1 MGQRSGGTAFGHAHR
16 VAVCGSVVAVLAVA
30 GCQFLAPTDDEP
42 SRQPTPSGTGTV
54 VTSPAPTDTQAP
66 STSAPEQSSPAP
78 EQSSPA
84 PGQTMMWQGRA
95 TFDNFTVEL
104 LEDTGD
110 GEMVEGKAG
119 LPIEVCVTKAL
130 EEGRPTRVSLE
141 PWHLEDSNGNV
152 QRPQVPGAYVPAFP
166 EDGTYGEGECVSGYL
181 TFDLITDQ
189 VDYVELVYANGL
201 GDRAVWQFH

>member
-1 MGQRSGGTAFGHAHR
+1 MRQRLAMPRNGRSGTPATVGLL
-16 VAVCGSVVAVLAVA
+16 VAALAVA
-30 GCQFLAPTDDEP
+30 GCQFPGPGDDGPSPEPNSGTNGTTAASPAAPGTGAPT
-42 SRQPTPSGTGTV
+42 
-54 VTSPAPTDTQAP
+54 
-66 STSAPEQSSPAP
+66 TSAPEQTK
-78 EQSSPA
+78 PA

-130 EEGRPTRVSLE
+130 EEGQPTRVSLE
-141 PWHLEDSNGNV
+141 PWLLEDSNGNT
-152 QRPQVPGAYVPAFP
+152 QRPQVPGAYEPAFP
-166 EDGTYGEGECVSGYL
+166 AEGTYGEGECVSGYL
-181 TFDLITDQ
+181 TFDLITEP

>member
-1 MGQRSGGTAFGHAHR
+1 MGQRRGRATLGMLAAT
-16 VAVCGSVVAVLAVA
+16 LAVA
-30 GCQFLAPTDDEP
+30 GCQFLSPADEAPTRDPDP
-42 SRQPTPSGTGTV
+42 GTTAPQTP
-54 VTSPAPTDTQAP
+54 A
-66 STSAPEQSSPAP
+66 TSAPEQTSPTPA
-78 EQSSPA
+78 SPA

-104 LEDTGD
+104 LEDTGE
-110 GEMVEGKAG
+110 GEMIEGKAG

-130 EEGRPTRVSLE
+130 EAGQPSRVSLE

-152 QRPQVPGAYVPAFP
+152 QRPQVPGAYEPAFP
-166 EDGTYGEGECVSGYL
+166 AEGSYGEGECVSGYL
-181 TFDLITDQ
+181 TFDLITEP

>member
-1 MGQRSGGTAFGHAHR
+1 MTTRRRGGAALGILAAT
-16 VAVCGSVVAVLAVA
+16 VAVA
-30 GCQFLAPTDDEP
+30 GCQFLAPADEEP
-42 SRQPTPSGTGTV
+42 SKDPAPGATGTA
-54 VTSPAPTDTQAP
+54 VTSPAPTGVGTEA
-66 STSAPEQSSPAP
+66 SATSAPEQTA
-78 EQSSPA
+78 PA

-110 GEMVEGKAG
+110 GEMIEGKAG

-141 PWHLEDSNGNV
+141 PWLLEDSNGNT
-152 QRPQVPGAYVPAFP
+152 QRPQVPGAYEPAFP
-166 EDGTYGEGECVSGYL
+166 AEGTYGEGECVSGYL